1 MDNTAKE
8 TSRLEA
14 FSDGVFGFA
23 ITLLVLDIH
32 VPVLNGKDSL
42 WQLILTDWATY
53 LAFLIGFFTILI
65 CWINHH
71 FMFDYIYKS
80 NSKLLLLN
88 GFKLL
93 VVTYTPFATALLS
106 KYINTPEQQT
116 AVNVY
121 AFNFMLMGLSMFCI
135 WYFAYRN
142 NLMKPE
148 ARGALRTIAQYYFLA
163 PTLAFTIFLLS
174 YVNIWLCL
182 GLSGVMF
189 ATFLFPEQTMHYVTK
204 VWMRRRKS
212 KETVSFT

>member
-1 MDNTAKE
+1 MTNEIKE

-32 VPVLNGKDSL
+32 VPVVGEGDTL
-42 WQLILTDWATY
+42 WQVIVKDWVTY
-53 LAFLIGFFTILI
+53 LSFLIGFSTILI

-71 FMFDYIYKS
+71 FMFDFIYKS

-93 VVTYTPFATALLS
+93 VVTFTPFATSLLS

-116 AVNVY
+116 AVNIY
-121 AFNFMLMGLSMFCI
+121 AFNFSLMGSSMFFI
-135 WYFAYRN
+135 WLYAYQN

-148 ARGALRTIAQYYFLA
+148 SYGSLRTITHYYFLA
-163 PTLAFTIFLLS
+163 VALPFSIFIFS
-174 YVNIWLCL
+174 FIDIWLCL
-182 GLSGVMF
+182 GIAGVMF
-189 ATFLFPEQTMHYVTK
+189 VTFLFPELSMNYVTK
-204 VWMRRRKS
+204 VWMRRNK
-212 KETVSFT
+212 KLIHN

>member
-1 MDNTAKE
+1 MDNQIKE

-32 VPVLNGKDSL
+32 VPTVTASSTL
-42 WQLILTDWATY
+42 WQLILTDWVTY
-53 LAFLIGFFTILI
+53 LSFLIGFFTILI

-93 VVTYTPFATALLS
+93 VVTFTPFATGLLS

-116 AVNVY
+116 AVNIY
-121 AFNFMLMGLSMFCI
+121 GFNFTLMGSSMFLI
-135 WYFAYRN
+135 WFYAYRN

-148 ARGALRTIAQYYFLA
+148 LYGSLRTITHYYFLA
-163 PTLAFTIFLLS
+163 AAMSFSIFILS
-174 YVNIWLCL
+174 FINIWLCL
-182 GLSGVMF
+182 GMSGLMF
-189 ATFLFPEQTMHYVTK
+189 AAFLFPEQSMNYVTK
-204 VWMRRRKS
+204 SWMRRNKIPQPQ
-212 KETVSFT
+212 